1 MPKKISIPSKGI
13 PKDELLSRMELMR
26 NKDADWRSGKTWSL
40 VYYAGEEHTGFL
52 KKAHNMFF
60 SENGLSPM
68 AFPSLKTFEN
78 EVIAMTARM
87 LGGDEEVS
95 GTMTSGGTE
104 SILMAM
110 KAYRQWARATV
121 PSVKEPEILLP
132 VTAHPAFEKA
142 AHYFDLKTVRA
153 PVGNDFKADV
163 RAAKELITDNTIV
176 IVGSA
181 PAYPHGVI
189 DPIPELAAIA
199 EEHKIGF
206 HVDSCL
212 GGFMLPWLKKLGY
225 PVTPFDFSVPGV
237 TSISA
242 DIHKYGYAAKGASVV
257 LYRSKE
263 LRRRQFFVYS
273 DWPGGIY
280 ASPSMT
286 GTRAGGS
293 IAAAW
298 AALNAI
304 GEEGY
309 MRIAESAMKTAK
321 AIMEGI
327 GGIKGLYVLGKPDMS
342 VFAFASDTLDI
353 FALGDAMDRRGWH
366 LDRQQFPSSLHM
378 MITAAHEKVAEPFI
392 SDLGESVEE
401 VIANPKA
408 SAEGTAAMYGMAAS
422 LPDRKAVNGFVLDF
436 MDEIF
441 V

>member
-1 MPKKISIPSKGI
+1 MTDKISIPSKGI
-13 PKDELLSRMELMR
+13 PKEQLLSKMESMR
-26 NKDADWRSGKTWSL
+26 ANDANWRNGKTWSL
-40 VYYAGEEHTGFL
+40 VYYAGEEHTDFL

-60 SENGLSPM
+60 SENGLSPL

-78 EVIAMTARM
+78 DVVSMASNM
-87 LGGDEEVS
+87 LGGDKNTA
-95 GTMTSGGTE
+95 GTMTTGGTE

-110 KAYRQWARATV
+110 KTYREWARADK

-142 AHYFDLKTVRA
+142 AHYFDLKPVHY
-153 PVGNDFKADV
+153 PVGKDFKADAT
-163 RAAKELITDNTIV
+163 AAGKLMSEKTIV
-176 IVGSA
+176 MVGSA

-189 DPIPELAAIA
+189 DPIPELAAMA
-199 EEHKIGF
+199 NEKNIGF

-225 PVTPFDFSVPGV
+225 GVTPFDFSVPGV

-257 LYRSKE
+257 LYRSRQ
-263 LRRRQFFVYS
+263 LRRHQFFVYS

-298 AALNAI
+298 AALNSI
-304 GEEGY
+304 GEDGY
-309 MRIAESAMKTAK
+309 MRLAESAMKTAK
-321 AIMEGI
+321 RIMEGI
-327 GGIKGLYVLGKPDMS
+327 SGIKELYILGIPDMS
-342 VFAFASDTLDI
+342 VFAFASDILDI

-378 MITAAHEKVAEPFI
+378 MITAAHEKAAEPFI
-392 SDLGESVEE
+392 SDLREAVGE
-401 VIANPKA
+401 VIANPGA
-408 SAEGTAAMYGMAAS
+408 SSEGTAAMYGMAAS
-422 LPDRKAVNGFVLDF
+422 LPDRKAVKGFVLDF
-436 MDEIF
+436 IDEIF
-441 V
+441 C

>member
-1 MPKKISIPSKGI
+1 MKEKISVPGKGI
-13 PKDELLSRMELMR
+13 LKDELLSRMESMR
-26 NKDADWRSGKTWSL
+26 NNDADWRSGKTWSL
-40 VYYAGEEHTGFL
+40 VYYAGEDHTDLL

-60 SENGLSPM
+60 SENGLSPL

-78 EVIAMTARM
+78 EVIAMTAGM
-87 LGGDEEVS
+87 LGGDESVS

-110 KAYRQWARATV
+110 KAYRQWARETM

-142 AHYFDLKTVRA
+142 AHYFDLKTVHS
-153 PVGNDFKADV
+153 PVGNDYKADV
-163 RAAKELITDNTIV
+163 NATRKLVSDNTIV
-176 IVGSA
+176 MAGSA

-189 DPIPELAAIA
+189 DPITELAAIA
-199 EEHKIGF
+199 KEKGIGF

-212 GGFMLPWLKKLGY
+212 GGFILPWLKKLGY
-225 PVTPFDFSVPGV
+225 PVAPFDFSIPGV

-263 LRRRQFFVYS
+263 LRRHQFFVYS
-273 DWPGGIY
+273 NWPGGIY

-286 GTRAGGS
+286 GTRAGGA

-298 AALNAI
+298 AALNSI

-309 MRIAESAMKTAK
+309 LRLAESAMKTAET
-321 AIMEGI
+321 IMEGI
-327 GGIKGLYVLGKPDMS
+327 VGIKGLYILGKPDMS
-342 VFAFASDTLDI
+342 VFSFASDTFDI
-353 FALGDAMDRRGWH
+353 FALGDAMDKRGWH

-378 MITAAHEKVAEPFI
+378 MVTAAHEKVAEAFI
-392 SDLGESVEE
+392 SDLKESVAE

-408 SAEGTAAMYGMAAS
+408 SSEGTAAMYGMAAS
-422 LPDRKAVNGFVLDF
+422 LPDRKAVDGFVLDL

-441 V
+441 T

>member
-1 MPKKISIPSKGI
+1 MTKKLSIPSKGI
-13 PKDELLSRMELMR
+13 PKDEIISRMESMR
-26 NKDADWRSGKTWSL
+26 NKDADWRTGKTWSL
-40 VYYAGEEHTGFL
+40 VYFAGEEHTDFL

-60 SENGLSPM
+60 SENGLSPL

-78 EVIAMTARM
+78 EVIAMTASM
-87 LGGDEEVS
+87 LGGDENTA
-95 GTMTSGGTE
+95 GTMTTGGTE

-110 KAYRQWARATV
+110 KAYRQWARV
-121 PSVKEPEILLP
+121 NRPSVKEPEILLP

-142 AHYFDLKTVRA
+142 AHYFDLKTVHS
-153 PVGNDFKADV
+153 PVGNDFKAIADAT
-163 RAAKELITDNTIV
+163 RELISDNTIV
-176 IVGSA
+176 MVGSA

-199 EEHKIGF
+199 KENKIGF

-212 GGFMLPWLKKLGY
+212 GGFMLPWLKKLGH
-225 PVTPFDFSVPGV
+225 PLTPFDFSVPGV

-263 LRRRQFFVYS
+263 LRRHQFFVYS
-273 DWPGGIY
+273 NWPGGIY

-298 AALNAI
+298 AALNSI

-309 MRIAESAMKTAK
+309 MRLAESAMKTAK

-327 GGIKGLYVLGKPDMS
+327 AGIKGLYILGKPDMS
-342 VFAFASDTLDI
+342 VFAFASDALDI

-392 SDLGESVEE
+392 SDLRESVQE

-408 SAEGTAAMYGMAAS
+408 SSEGTAAMYGMAAS
-422 LPDRKAVNGFVLDF
+422 LPDRKAVDGFVLDF

-441 V
+441 T